1 MRFVEQNP
9 HQLRDCHRWM
19 CIVELDRDF
28 IGKRTPV
35 EVVNP
40 EAPHEIGERAGD
52 QKIFLYKPQS
62 LPHARV
68 VVGIQY
74 AGQRFGLERL
84 SQRADEI
91 AAAEFLK
98 VEIIVRRCCPEAEGI
113 DGLAAVAD
121 HGTIER
127 DANQNGWLADHGT
140 QGPAAHLE
148 RAVELYLHRLVWAT
162 DLPWVRATK
171 PVVWKLML
179 PAVLYRLFED
189 AVFVAQAIP
198 HSRDL
203 HRRH

>member
-1 MRFVEQNP
+1 MVGVRQSLLCEVPSIVPTEMRFVEQNP

-62 LPHARV
+62 LSLARV

-91 AAAEFLK
+91 AAAKFLK
-98 VEIIVRRCCPEAEGI
+98 VEIIVRRRGPEPQRI
-113 DGLAAVAD
+113 DGLAV
-121 HGTIER
+121 GTDYWTVER
-127 DANQNGWLADHGT
+127 DSDQTGR
-140 QGPAAHLE
+140 PARDRAQDTAAYLE
-148 RAVELYLHRLVWAT
+148 
-162 DLPWVRATK
+162 
-171 PVVWKLML
+171 
-179 PAVLYRLFED
+179 
-189 AVFVAQAIP
+189 
-198 HSRDL
+198 
-203 HRRH
+203 